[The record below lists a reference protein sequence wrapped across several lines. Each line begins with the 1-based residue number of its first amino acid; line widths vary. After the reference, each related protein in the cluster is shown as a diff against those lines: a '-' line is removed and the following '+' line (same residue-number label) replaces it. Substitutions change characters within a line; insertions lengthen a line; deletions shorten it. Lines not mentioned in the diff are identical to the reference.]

1 MSGHRYRAVYFAH
14 PDLDVEGGAP
24 GLRLTPAGRLATVT
38 DAASIRQALLL
49 LISTRPGE
57 RVNRPA
63 YGCHLFRLAFAPAD
77 DTSAGLAIH
86 YVARA
91 VERFEK
97 RVEILSLDAAR
108 AAEEPSV
115 LEVRMH
121 YRIRATRHTDDL
133 TVAMPVDAGSGAGF
147 DAAFNSKGTS

>member
-1 MSGHRYRAVYFAH
+1 MSAPRYRAIYFAH
-14 PDLDVEGGAP
+14 PDLDVVTGPP
-24 GLRLTPAGRLATVT
+24 GLRLTAAGRLATVT

-49 LISTRPGE
+49 LLSTRPGE
-57 RVNRPA
+57 RVNRPS

-97 RVEILSLDAAR
+97 RVVILALDAGR
-108 AAEEPSV
+108 AEQEPAI
-115 LEVRMH
+115 LEVRMR
-121 YRIRATRHTDDL
+121 YRIKATQHTDDI
-133 TVAMPVDAGSGAGF
+133 TVAVPADSSGAR
-147 DAAFNSKGTS
+147 